1 MVMAATKSG
10 MSGRARPGLPQV
22 PSQGEFIFP
31 KLYVSFA
38 RQWSLDPA
46 GIPPMK
52 TRTKTGNMG
61 TVTCYQSR
69 KWVAVAYFPRMNM
82 AAAGQGPISTKAE
95 SRPIMGCTR
104 RAGGRQENYMVS
116 PDLQWAAPVGLG
128 EGKKTIWCPQIT
140 RKLYGVPRLPN
151 RVIGVTATASD
162 GTVTKVEF
170 YVGGVKIGEDAAG
183 PYEYTWSNVSL
194 GTHTLTARATYDN
207 GAMLTSDPITVEAR
221 TPGDANGNGAVDAA
235 DYITLKQNFGTSSGA
250 TWSMGDFNGDG
261 RVDYQDL
268 TALYEKMGR
277 RK

>member
-1 MVMAATKSG
+1 
-10 MSGRARPGLPQV
+10 
-22 PSQGEFIFP
+22 
-31 KLYVSFA
+31 
-38 RQWSLDPA
+38 
-46 GIPPMK
+46 
-52 TRTKTGNMG
+52 
-61 TVTCYQSR
+61 
-69 KWVAVAYFPRMNM
+69 
-82 AAAGQGPISTKAE
+82 
-95 SRPIMGCTR
+95 
-104 RAGGRQENYMVS
+104 MVS
-116 PDLQWAAPVGLG
+116 PDYRGVPRLP
-128 EGKKTIWCPQIT
+128 GKA